1 MGNLTDDMTRL
12 RGEIDALRGSREA
25 LIQDLARDTKG
36 MKSSVAAMLGDFS
49 KEHADMTRRSRK
61 SRMAFVS
68 GVRKKVFKMKR
79 EMQNDLNGAR
89 KAWNA

>member
-12 RGEIDALRGSREA
+12 RGEIDTLRGSREA
-25 LIQDLARDTKG
+25 LIQNLSRDTKG

-49 KEHADMTRRSRK
+49 KEHADMARRSRK
-61 SRMAFVS
+61 SRVLFVS
-68 GVRKKVFKMKR
+68 GVKKKVFKMKR
-79 EMQNDLNGAR
+79 DMQNDLNGAR